1 MENVRKHRNIKLSAT
16 ETGSN
21 CLVSEPNYHTTS
33 FFTVNLLAIEM
44 KITEMLLNKLVY
56 LGLSIL
62 ELSKILMCEFWYDH
76 VKRKYGEA
84 NETRFDTS
92 NLK

>member
-21 CLVSEPNYHTTS
+21 YLVSEPNYHTTS

-92 NLK
+92 NLN